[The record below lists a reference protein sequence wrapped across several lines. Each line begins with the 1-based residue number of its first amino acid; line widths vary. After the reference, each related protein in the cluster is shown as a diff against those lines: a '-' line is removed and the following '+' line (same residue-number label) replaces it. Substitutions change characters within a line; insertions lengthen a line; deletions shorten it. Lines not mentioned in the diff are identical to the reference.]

1 MDFGILMVRA
11 VVGAVLAAHGAQKL
25 FGAFGGHGL
34 EGTGQFF
41 ESMGFRPGRRY
52 ATLAGLS
59 EFGGGLLL
67 VLGLLTPLGAA
78 AAIGVMISAI
88 VAVHQDNGF
97 FNSDGGYEFPLVL
110 GVAAAGVAFTG
121 PGSISFD
128 SAFGRAFGGFG
139 FGILAVLVG
148 SLTAAG
154 VLSRRVD
161 EAAEAPTAEEAEAEQ
176 EQRKAA

>member
-67 VLGLLTPLGAA
+67 VLGLFTPLGAA
-78 AAIGVMISAI
+78 AAIGMMISAI

-97 FNSDGGYEFPLVL
+97 FNSDSGYEFPLVL
-110 GVAAAGVAFTG
+110 AVTAAGVGFTG
-121 PGSISFD
+121 AGSLSFD
-128 SAFGRAFGGFG
+128 AALGWSFSGAWGV
-139 FGILAVLVG
+139 LAVLVG
-148 SLTAAG
+148 GLGAAA
-154 VLSRRVD
+154 VLGTRKGEEVA
-161 EAAEAPTAEEAEAEQ
+161 EAAATEEET
-176 EQRKAA
+176 EQRRAA

>member
-110 GVAAAGVAFTG
+110 
-121 PGSISFD
+121 
-128 SAFGRAFGGFG
+128 
-139 FGILAVLVG
+139 AV
-148 SLTAAG
+148 TAAG
-154 VLSRRVD
+154 VSFTGAGSLSVD
-161 EAAEAPTAEEAEAEQ
+161 AALGRSFSGAWGVLALLVGGLAAAAVLGARKQVEEVSEEAADTEEET
-176 EQRKAA
+176 EQRRAA